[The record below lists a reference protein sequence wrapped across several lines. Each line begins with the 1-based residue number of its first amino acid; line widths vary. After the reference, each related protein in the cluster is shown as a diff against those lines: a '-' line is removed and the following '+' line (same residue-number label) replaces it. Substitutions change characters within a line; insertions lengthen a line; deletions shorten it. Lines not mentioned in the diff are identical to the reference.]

1 MREIKLAKQNK
12 NHVLLLSIDIKGAF
26 DNIQHAAIEDYL
38 NNSNSPANLIEIFKD
53 ILKNRKVVLN
63 TAEGPAEREQKQG
76 CPQGSCSGP
85 ALWNLVANEI
95 LQQEWPRNTTIQAF
109 ADDFAIITHAPTRKE
124 IENQT
129 HAAIEKFSKWA
140 NKNKLEISINK
151 TNYIFLSKIVR
162 GPSIKWNGTA
172 IKRKKSIKYLGIQ
185 IDDKLNWNA
194 HLRYQA
200 TRAAILHQ
208 NLLKIAGKSW
218 GIKQAQR
225 KTLYSTVIERVL
237 AHGAAIW
244 CQDPTE
250 RMKRKLAAIQR
261 PFLLAISGAYRTTS
275 TAALQIILG
284 IPPLHLQ
291 LQREAKGISLYR
303 LKNPTNNCDLQISEL
318 EIDCKIS
325 GWTSHPSVH
334 LEDHQISLD
343 DGGLRSDP
351 NGIYTDGS
359 KTDKGVGAAYCVFN
373 NGVTTTTWATKLAH
387 HNTVFQAEILALYKA
402 AEFLKSTS
410 ATSTIYVDNRASIL
424 AAKNPKSNNKCAR
437 KIFAIL
443 STNANIKISWIKAH
457 AGYAGNEKADRL
469 AKQAADSDSPIQP
482 EPYPISFIKSSL
494 RRNML
499 EKWQTEWDNGE
510 TGRLI
515 YQLLPKATQQLTP
528 WRREEI
534 LFFTGHGPFPTY
546 LKRFNLADE
555 PYCTCGEVGS
565 PLHYATECIL
575 TTSYHLT
582 KPSANLQQV
591 WFSRV
596 ADNSLSRAKIRKMVQ
611 FLHEE
616 SQLFRY

>member
-1 MREIKLAKQNK
+1 MASTINCIPKLSYPSSTDTTERKGSDRRPTPNSSRNPRRNFPTPCLNPEPGNK
-12 NHVLLLSIDIKGAF
+12 
-26 DNIQHAAIEDYL
+26 Y
-38 NNSNSPANLIEIFKD
+38 
-53 ILKNRKVVLN
+53 
-63 TAEGPAEREQKQG
+63 
-76 CPQGSCSGP
+76 
-85 ALWNLVANEI
+85 
-95 LQQEWPRNTTIQAF
+95 
-109 ADDFAIITHAPTRKE
+109 
-124 IENQT
+124 
-129 HAAIEKFSKWA
+129 
-140 NKNKLEISINK
+140 
-151 TNYIFLSKIVR
+151 
-162 GPSIKWNGTA
+162 
-172 IKRKKSIKYLGIQ
+172 
-185 IDDKLNWNA
+185 DKLNWNA

-218 GIKQAQR
+218 RIKQAQR

-291 LQREAKGISLYR
+291 LQREAKGISLCR
-303 LKNPTNNCDLQISEL
+303 LKNPTNNCHLQISQL

-410 ATSTIYVDNRASIL
+410 ATSTIYVDNRTSIL

-469 AKQAADSDSPIQP
+469 AKQAADSNSPIQP

-494 RRNML
+494 RQTML

-515 YQLLPKATQQLTP
+515 YQLLPKATYALEKGRNSLLHRP
-528 WRREEI
+528 WPI
-534 LFFTGHGPFPTY
+534 SHL
-546 LKRFNLADE
+546 LKK
-555 PYCTCGEVGS
+555 V
-565 PLHYATECIL
+565 
-575 TTSYHLT
+575 
-582 KPSANLQQV
+582 Q
-591 WFSRV
+591 FSRRTLLHLRRSGV
-596 ADNSLSRAKIRKMVQ
+596 TTPLRNRMHFNYILSPNETI
-611 FLHEE
+611 
-616 SQLFRY
+616 S